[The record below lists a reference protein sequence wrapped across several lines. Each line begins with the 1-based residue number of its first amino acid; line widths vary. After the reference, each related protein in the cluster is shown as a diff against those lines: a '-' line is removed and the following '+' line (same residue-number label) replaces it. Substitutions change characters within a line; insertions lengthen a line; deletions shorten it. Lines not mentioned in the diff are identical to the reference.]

1 MIDDEIRKNYAHAL
15 LNVAGESGDIEKVG
29 TEIHSFSVLHSG
41 DDKVR
46 RLLGA
51 PRIQNVAKRGM
62 VEEIGEILGL
72 SRLSRNFIKLLVDKK
87 RIRYIGQIST
97 EYKRIADERAGRQTA
112 YVTTAVPLSKAQ
124 LARLKTTLE
133 RMSGKKVRM
142 EVKEDGA
149 ILGGIVARVGDKLY
163 EGSVKG
169 ELQAIG
175 NSLMEG

>member
-1 MIDDEIRKNYAHAL
+1 MIEEEIRKNYAHAL
-15 LNVAGESGDIEKVG
+15 LNVAGESGDIERVG
-29 TEIHSFSVLHSG
+29 TEIRSFFVLYNG

-51 PRIQNVAKRGM
+51 PRIQNIAKRGM
-62 VEEIGEILGL
+62 VEEIGGILGL

-97 EYKRIADERAGRQTA
+97 EYRRIADERAGRQTA
-112 YVTTAVPLSKAQ
+112 YVTTAIPLGKAQ
-124 LARLKTTLE
+124 MARLKTVLE

-142 EVKEDGA
+142 EVKENEA
-149 ILGGIVARVGDKLY
+149 IIGGIVARVGDKLY
-163 EGSVKG
+163 EGSVRG
-169 ELQAIG
+169 ELRAIG